1 MKFKLAVPFQD
12 LSYRFHVSLT
22 QVSIIFHE
30 WLDVMSRELCQLIV
44 WPDRGIIIETLAAF
58 CKNSM
63 IQQDIT

>member
-44 WPDRGIIIETLAAF
+44 WPDRGIIIETRIL
-58 CKNSM
+58 
-63 IQQDIT
+63 QE